1 MVNCMPHGT
10 TVNTAAYCETQKRL
24 RRVIENRRRGKMTH
38 SVYLLHGNVRA
49 HNARA
54 TQQLLRSFHWEV
66 LDSLSHSPD
75 IASSDLLL
83 FLHLKK
89 HVASQKF
96 YENEEVKNEVI
107 VACAGGRV
115 L

>member
-1 MVNCMPHGT
+1 M
-10 TVNTAAYCETQKRL
+10 
-24 RRVIENRRRGKMTH
+24 MTH
-38 SVYLLHGNVRA
+38 SVCLLPGNARA
-49 HNARA
+49 HNART
-54 TQQLLRSFHWEV
+54 TQRLLQSFNSEV

-75 IASSDLLL
+75 IASSDLHL

-96 YENEEVKNEVI
+96 HENEEVKNKVI
-107 VACAGGRV
+107 VACTGGRV

>member
-1 MVNCMPHGT
+1 M
-10 TVNTAAYCETQKRL
+10 
-24 RRVIENRRRGKMTH
+24 MTH
-38 SVYLLHGNVRA
+38 SVCLLHGNARA
-49 HNARA
+49 HSARA
-54 TQQLLRSFHWEV
+54 TQQLLQSFNREV
-66 LDSLSHSPD
+66 LDSPSHSPD
-75 IASSDLLL
+75 IAPIDLHL

-107 VACAGGRV
+107 VACTGGRV